1 MPNVSKVL
9 IVGGGIGGLALSIG
23 LRRAGIDVEI
33 AEIKRQWTVYHV
45 GIIAQSNLV
54 RAMVSLG
61 IADDCVAAGFPYQG
75 LRFCDANGNVMNET
89 PGMKLAGPNYPAFL
103 GLTRP
108 ALHDVLFAASKK
120 AGAQLHLGVSVAEL
134 RQSESDVAVRFTDGS
149 AREYDLVVGGDGV
162 HSQLRTMLFGDHL
175 QPRFTG
181 EGVWR
186 YNVPRRHFD
195 DLILGLEM
203 DLTGARYRTFEDLAV
218 YCYRVA
224 GAIGL
229 ISIEVFGYR
238 NPCARDYAVN
248 LGIALQLVNI
258 LRDIQSDARR
268 GRIYLPE
275 EDLERFGVRPDE
287 LRAGERSD
295 AFIELMQFECDR
307 ARSYFDQARRM
318 LAFED
323 RRSMV
328 AAEIMAAIYWRL
340 LGAIRQRGYNVLG
353 ERVRL
358 SRPLKFWIALAV
370 YLGWDWRSS
379 AAEAPPEGER
389 VRRG

>member
-33 AEIKRQWTVYHV
+33 AEIKQQWTVYHV

-120 AGAQLHLGVSVAEL
+120 AGVQLHLGLSVAEL
-134 RQSESDVAVRFTDGS
+134 RQSESNVAVRFTDGS
-149 AREYDLVVGGDGV
+149 TREYDFVVGGDGV

-186 YNVPRRHFD
+186 YNVPRPPEID
-195 DLILGLEM
+195 YGSIYATSEGPKAGLIPLTRETAYIFQIGPEPGNPRFPQNELADIMRERLKPFGGTIGELARGITDPGLVV
-203 DLTGARYRTFEDLAV
+203 YRPLESVLV
-218 YCYRVA
+218 PSPWYRGRVA
-224 GAIGL
+224 LIGDAAHSITPHLGQGAAQAVEDAVVLAEELQMNGPLQDSLQSFMRRRFERCKFILEASLQIGEWEMHPDPKADVGTL
-229 ISIEVFGYR
+229 M
-238 NPCARDYAVN
+238 
-248 LGIALQLVNI
+248 
-258 LRDIQSDARR
+258 
-268 GRIYLPE
+268 GR
-275 EDLERFGVRPDE
+275 
-287 LRAGERSD
+287 
-295 AFIELMQFECDR
+295 
-307 ARSYFDQARRM
+307 
-318 LAFED
+318 
-323 RRSMV
+323 V
-328 AAEIMAAIYWRL
+328 A
-340 LGAIRQRGYNVLG
+340 QTV
-353 ERVRL
+353 VQ
-358 SRPLKFWIALAV
+358 PL
-370 YLGWDWRSS
+370 
-379 AAEAPPEGER
+379 
-389 VRRG
+389 